1 MTPYLEI
8 SFRHGKPFAAYI
20 HCGAATSA
28 ATTQDLGHGL
38 LLDTAVDGHV
48 IGVEITDPRH
58 VNAEEV
64 CRILGEHGVVVPVDD
79 LAPLA
84 A

>member
-1 MTPYLEI
+1 MTHLDI

-20 HCGAATSA
+20 HCGAPASA

-38 LLDTAVDGHV
+38 LLDAADDGHV
-48 IGVEITDPRH
+48 IGVEITDPGH
-58 VNAEEV
+58 INAEV
-64 CRILGEHGVVVPVDD
+64 VSKILGDHGVVVPVGD